1 MVSQEVL
8 PLFRRSLYNATDLK
22 IGGIGE
28 TWGHLHH
35 CCGPF
40 VGHSVFVDCHRQV
53 RVFYIL
59 AFLTVIFAVPSY
71 IAAGPAETVEQDSSK
86 PLRLSVNEALS
97 LFLSQNLDVLVA
109 KYGIEYAKG
118 QQITARLFPNPVM
131 SIGTLSA
138 YTQGHTAGNS
148 GQLFMQAQQLFELAG
163 KRGYRIESA
172 GYGAQSAEAAFE
184 DAVRQLSFTVKDT
197 YYRIQLALRRL
208 ALAEENRDRFSRILD
223 INTIRF
229 KKGYIAEVDL
239 IRIRLQMVDFQSQ
252 VIGALQEAESAKGD
266 LRQLLRLSPKT
277 SLELT
282 TDMDFRR
289 IDPDIAK
296 LRVVALDARPDIRAK
311 RFTYSQ
317 READLK
323 LAKAYRIPDVTIG
336 GGYAIQGA
344 QGPDNQQQFALNMG
358 LPLPLFNRNQGG
370 IRQAEVATQTAE
382 ADLNKTMNLVENEVE
397 VAYRNLMQSR
407 RLVEAYI
414 GGVLEDARSTFTI
427 VERAYERGGATIL
440 DLLDA
445 ARTSRTIQQ
454 NYIEALFN
462 YQHNLFQL
470 ESAVGQEIAS

>member
-1 MVSQEVL
+1 
-8 PLFRRSLYNATDLK
+8 
-22 IGGIGE
+22 
-28 TWGHLHH
+28 
-35 CCGPF
+35 
-40 VGHSVFVDCHRQV
+40 
-53 RVFYIL
+53 
-59 AFLTVIFAVPSY
+59 
-71 IAAGPAETVEQDSSK
+71 
-86 PLRLSVNEALS
+86 
-97 LFLSQNLDVLVA
+97 
-109 KYGIEYAKG
+109 
-118 QQITARLFPNPVM
+118 
-131 SIGTLSA
+131 
-138 YTQGHTAGNS
+138 
-148 GQLFMQAQQLFELAG
+148 
-163 KRGYRIESA
+163 
-172 GYGAQSAEAAFE
+172 
-184 DAVRQLSFTVKDT
+184 
-197 YYRIQLALRRL
+197 LRRL
-208 ALAEENRDRFSRILD
+208 ALAEENRDRFSRILEV
-223 INTIRF
+223 NTIRF

-252 VIGALQEAESAKGD
+252 VIVALQEAESAKGD

-277 SLELT
+277 LLELT

-289 IDPDIAK
+289 IDPDIGK
-296 LRVVALDARPDIRAK
+296 LRVAALDARPDVRAK

-323 LAKAYRIPDVTIG
+323 LAKAYRIPDLTIG
-336 GGYAIQGA
+336 GGYAIQGS
-344 QGPDNQQQFALNMG
+344 QGPDNPQQFALNMG

-382 ADLNKTMNLVENEVE
+382 ADLNKTINIVENEVE
-397 VAYRNLMQSR
+397 VAYRNLIQSR

-414 GGVLEDARSTFTI
+414 GGVLEDARSTLTI